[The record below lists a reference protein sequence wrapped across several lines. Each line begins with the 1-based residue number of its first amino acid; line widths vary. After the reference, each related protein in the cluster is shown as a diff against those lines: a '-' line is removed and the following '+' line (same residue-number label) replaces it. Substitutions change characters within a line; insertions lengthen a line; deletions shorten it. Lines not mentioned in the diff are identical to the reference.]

1 MKQEIP
7 KTFDPK
13 AWETKLYNQWEDSGS
28 FTPKID
34 PKQRP
39 YTIIMPPP
47 NANDQ
52 LHIGHALFV
61 TLEDIMVRY
70 HRMKGEPTLWLPGA
84 DHAGIASQVFFEKI
98 LKKEENKTRY
108 DLGRE
113 KFVERLREFAVNKR
127 VAMEGQLR
135 RLGASCDWTRNKFT
149 LDPDVSAAVYH
160 TFKKMYDDGLIYR
173 GERIINW
180 CPRCATGLS
189 DLEVEHQEVEGRL
202 TYIKYPLSDGSGFI
216 IVATTRPET
225 MLGDTAVAVN
235 PDDKRYK
242 KLVGQRVK
250 LPLTDREIPIV
261 ADKAVDKEFGTGA
274 VKITPAHDPTD
285 FEIGERHQLPVMVV
299 IGQDYK
305 MTDAAGDYAGLKINA
320 ARDKVLAD
328 LREQGLIEKQVEYR
342 HSVGHCVRCKTMV
355 EPLVSKQWFVKIA
368 PLAAPAIAAV
378 KTGQIKFIPDR
389 FEKTYLNWMENIRDW
404 NISRQLWWGHRIP
417 VWFCKNQ
424 TGLISNIQS
433 SMSSGE
439 RENFVVSQN
448 RPAKCPFCK
457 KCEMVQ
463 EEDTLDTWFSSGL
476 WPFTTLGWPNNTPDF
491 KYFYPT
497 TVMETGWDI
506 IFFWVARMIMLGIY
520 CTGEVPFELVY
531 MNGLVRDKEGNKIS
545 KSKGNVIDPIAM
557 VDKYGA
563 DALRMGLVAG
573 TAAGNDTTMSEDK
586 VRAYRNFAN
595 KIWNA
600 ARFIQQRVSGLAGQP
615 QRGPSGQA
623 SQKLTGMSLNDRDKI
638 VLADFNKIT
647 QDIVRMMDK
656 YQLGQAGELLYD
668 YFWHTF
674 CDKLIEEYKT
684 QLTGERAEAATAVL
698 GHILKNSLR
707 LLHPFVP
714 FVTEAVWQTLY
725 EKEGLL
731 LTQEL
736 PA

>member
-1 MKQEIP
+1 MKPETP

-13 AWETKLYNQWEDSGS
+13 VWEKKIYEQWESSGG

-34 PKQRP
+34 KAKQP

-47 NANDQ
+47 NAYDR

-61 TLEDIMVRY
+61 TLEDVMVRY

-98 LKKEENKTRY
+98 LKKDEDKTRY

-113 KFVERLREFAVNKR
+113 KFVDRLREFVLGKR
-127 VAMEGQLR
+127 GIMEEQLR

-149 LDPDVSAAVYH
+149 LDPSLSAAVYH
-160 TFKKMYDDGLIYR
+160 TFKKMYDEGLIYQ

-189 DLEVEHQEVEGRL
+189 DLEVEHKEVEGQL
-202 TYIKYPLSDGSGFI
+202 TYIKYPLSDGSGFVT
-216 IVATTRPET
+216 VATTRPET

-235 PDDKRYK
+235 PDDKRYS
-242 KLVGQRVK
+242 KLVGQMLK

-261 ADKAVDKEFGTGA
+261 ADEAVDKEFGTGA
-274 VKITPAHDPTD
+274 VKVTPAHDPTD
-285 FEIGERHQLPVMVV
+285 FEIGQRHKLPIISV

-305 MTDAAGDYAGLKINA
+305 MTEAAGSEYAGLKINA

-328 LREQGLIEKQVEYR
+328 LKEQNLIEKEVKYP
-342 HSVGHCVRCKTMV
+342 HNIGHCERCKTVV
-355 EPLVSKQWFVKIA
+355 EPLISQQWFVKIA
-368 PLAAPAIAAV
+368 PLAKPAIEAV
-378 KTGQIKFIPDR
+378 KTGQIKFIPER

-417 VWFCKNQ
+417 VYYLKTDHSKFAVAENE
-424 TGLISNIQS
+424 
-433 SMSSGE
+433 GE
-439 RENFVVSQN
+439 A
-448 RPAKCPFCK
+448 AKALGGEVEQDP
-457 KCEMVQ
+457 
-463 EEDTLDTWFSSGL
+463 DTLDTWFSSGL
-476 WPFTTLGWPNNTPDF
+476 WPFTTLGWPDNTPDF

-497 TVMETGWDI
+497 TVMETGHEI
-506 IFFWVARMIMLGIY
+506 IFFWVARMIMFGLY
-520 CTGEVPFELVY
+520 CTGKIPFELVY
-531 MNGLVRDKEGNKIS
+531 LNGIVRDKENQKIS
-545 KSKGNVIDPIAM
+545 KSKGNVIDPIEM
-557 VDKYGA
+557 IDKYGT
-563 DALRMGLVAG
+563 DALRMGLMMG
-573 TAAGNDTTMSEDK
+573 TAAGQDTHVDEDK
-586 VRAYRNFAN
+586 IRAYRNFAN

-600 ARFIQQRVSGLAGQP
+600 ARFVTLKG
-615 QRGPSGQA
+615 
-623 SQKLTGMSLNDRDKI
+623 TGGDIATANLNDRDKE
-638 VLADFNKIT
+638 VLSEFGQKTKEVIG
-647 QDIVRMMDK
+647 MMDK
-656 YQLGQAGELLYD
+656 YQLGQAGEQLYD

-684 QLTGERAEAATAVL
+684 QLDGERAEAATAVL
-698 GHILKNSLR
+698 GHILKNSLK

-725 EKEGLL
+725 EDEGLL

-736 PA
+736 PTV